1 MERDIGGS
9 DGGGGPTTGSDAGGT
24 DYGRNP
30 DEEPPGALRD
40 SAPDILAPID
50 ANAPVSGHTTVFHDP
65 GAVISRAPEHD
76 FGAAAALIVP
86 ALRPVGT
93 QGVPIN
99 ELLTDGAVT
108 GSNTAHTQPLIDE
121 GPCGIP
127 VVYTMAGGGF
137 DVIVNGDHLIS
148 WGVSTDALQDAA
160 IENLAAWSA
169 SAPWTDEVSG
179 DRRLLSSDTGD
190 GNDAVRILLP
200 DVRAHLARELGAAGR
215 VLIGLPERHLLLA
228 GTLRPGDEEFAALFS
243 EFVLE
248 HSGDADEP
256 IDRRVFELVDGQLV
270 EFVA

>member
-1 MERDIGGS
+1 MERDLGGL
-9 DGGGGPTTGSDAGGT
+9 GGGQAGGGEVGGT
-24 DYGRNP
+24 DYGLKP
-30 DEEPPGALRD
+30 DEESPGALRD
-40 SAPDILAPID
+40 SAPNVLAPID
-50 ANAPVSGHTTVFHDP
+50 ASAPVSGHTTVFHDP
-65 GAVISRAPEHD
+65 VAVISLAPEHD
-76 FGAAAALIVP
+76 FSAAAALIVP
-86 ALRPVGT
+86 AFRPVGT
-93 QGVPIN
+93 QGTPIN
-99 ELLTDGAVT
+99 ELLTDGAPAGMT
-108 GSNTAHTQPLIDE
+108 KPHTQPLIDE

-127 VVYTMAGGGF
+127 VVYTMAGSGF

-148 WGVSTDALQDAA
+148 WGVPADALQDAA

-169 SAPWTDEVSG
+169 KAPWTDEVSG

-200 DVRAHLARELGAAGR
+200 DVRAHLAHELGAAGR

-228 GTLRPGDEEFAALFS
+228 GTLRPGDEEFAELFS